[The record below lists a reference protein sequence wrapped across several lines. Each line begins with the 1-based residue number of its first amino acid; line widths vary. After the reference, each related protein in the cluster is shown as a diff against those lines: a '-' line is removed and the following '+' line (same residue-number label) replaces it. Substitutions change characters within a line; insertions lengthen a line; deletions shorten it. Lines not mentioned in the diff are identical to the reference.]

1 MGMIVKLCIIMGLMG
16 VAAVVLNRLFPANKD
31 NDAPRTLNDLMHEV
45 DIEDDTAE
53 DAEAEEATEDDAGDS
68 AELTEE

>member
-16 VAAVVLNRLFPANKD
+16 VAAVVLNRLFPADKN
-31 NDAPRTLNDLMHEV
+31 NDAPRTLNDLMREV

-53 DAEAEEATEDDAGDS
+53 DVETEEAAEAAADDPAEE
-68 AELTEE
+68 